1 VNSIFKLAVGAA
13 AIVASSTA
21 CSPAATAP
29 GSAAP
34 PASVAPSSA
43 TISSP
48 DARSSAAISSPAASS
63 GQQAVTLTVAG
74 SDVTS
79 SPLSLTVLLPP
90 GWESFHF
97 GADNGTSSPP
107 AGMAFV
113 VSLVYSTFAN
123 PCVHVQPSPKIG
135 PTVADLATALGK
147 IPDTTA
153 TQPVQTTIAG
163 HNATYIELAIPASLP
178 CTPSEFDFWQDS
190 PGGDWWV
197 QGLNETARIW
207 IIDVDG
213 QRVAFLTHAYPGSA
227 ADPKSVFEAILN
239 SVVFSPAST
248 RPSASPAASY

>member
-1 VNSIFKLAVGAA
+1 MNSIFKLVVGTA
-13 AIVASSTA
+13 AIVVSSAA

-29 GSAAP
+29 ASAATAPTSAAP

-43 TISSP
+43 TT
-48 DARSSAAISSPAASS
+48 SSPAASS

-79 SPLSLTVLLPP
+79 SPLSLTVMLPP

-113 VSLVYSTFAN
+113 VSLGYTTFKN
-123 PCVHVQPSPKIG
+123 PCVHVQPSPMIG

-163 HNATYIELAIPASLP
+163 HDATYIELAIPASLP

-197 QGLNETARIW
+197 HALNETARIW

-213 QRVAFLTHAYPGSA
+213 QRVAFLTHAYPGSS
-227 ADPKSVFEAILN
+227 ADPKGVFESILN
-239 SVVFSPAST
+239 SVVFNPTST
-248 RPSASPAASY
+248 QPSASPAAS

>member
-1 VNSIFKLAVGAA
+1 MNSIIRMVVGAA
-13 AIVASSTA
+13 AVVVASAA
-21 CSPAATAP
+21 CSPAATTPASPATAP
-29 GSAAP
+29 ASAAP
-34 PASVAPSSA
+34 PASVAPSA
-43 TISSP
+43 
-48 DARSSAAISSPAASS
+48 AAISSPLASP

-79 SPLSLTVLLPP
+79 SPLSLTVMLPP

-113 VSLVYSTFAN
+113 VSLVYTTFTN
-123 PCVHVQPSPKIG
+123 PCVHVPPSPTIG
-135 PTVADLATALGK
+135 RTVADLATALGK

-153 TQPVQTTIAG
+153 TKPVQTTIAG
-163 HNATYIELAIPASLP
+163 LNATYIEVAIPASLP

-207 IIDVDG
+207 IIEVDG
-213 QRVAFLTHAYPGSA
+213 HRVAFLTHAYPGSA
-227 ADPKSVFEAILN
+227 ADPKSIFEAILN
-239 SVVFSPAST
+239 SAVFNPTST